1 MDIILDN
8 IHTGEINNKQLVE
21 LFGTDKQKEIFIK
34 DKKLNS
40 GVKKRL
46 LTKAQK
52 YCDIEDLTQGKYLIH
67 KVYTTDINDAIIP
80 LKKGLSKY
88 LTPLILDKLLNDQ
101 DENYKI
107 TLSLLG
113 WARQL
118 EMINDNYPFIK
129 YNQEKSSE
137 YLNMDIKIVYDYFE
151 RMDECMKY
159 HLNKCLSKLSNK
171 RELNLIEYDSVTM
184 VQKTNIITERNENGG
199 FDIICNPPMNEIISD
214 EDRKFVIDCEIEAE
228 LKAGITKPQEKFY
241 GLTSII
247 YNKELKRL
255 LSKRNISFTYNA
267 YNIFCKN
274 KKLVKQALSN
284 FNTEIDEQSFIQE
297 FHENFLEYIEN
308 KATLRQKQEFKN
320 QEENIKKLSESIETN
335 DNQESKIKFIKEY
348 RLVES
353 YVNNF
358 KSLSELTILSDAEDF
373 SQNIIIDNEDMMN
386 KHNIN
391 LIY

>member
-1 MDIILDN
+1 LDIKL
-8 IHTGEINNKQLVE
+8 GEINTKEFLE
-21 LFGTDKQKEIFIK
+21 IFGTEKQNQVYIK
-34 DKKLNS
+34 NKRLNS
-40 GVKKRL
+40 GIKKRL
-46 LTKAQK
+46 FVKAQK

-88 LTPLILDKLLNDQ
+88 LTPLILQKLLVDQ
-101 DENYKI
+101 DKNYKI

-137 YLNMDIKIVYDYFE
+137 HLNMDKKIVYDYFE

-159 HLNKCLSKLSNK
+159 HLDKCLSKLSNK
-171 RELNLIEYDSVTM
+171 RELNLIEYDSVKM
-184 VQKTNIITERNENGG
+184 VRKSNITTERNEKGG
-199 FDIICNPPMNEIISD
+199 FNIVCNDPINEVISD
-214 EDRKFVIDCEIEAE
+214 EDRKFVIDCENEAE
-228 LKAGITKPQEKFY
+228 LKAGITKQQEKFY

-247 YNKELKRL
+247 YNKELKKL
-255 LSKRNISFTYNA
+255 LSQRNILFTYNA

-274 KKLVKQALSN
+274 KNLVEQALSN
-284 FNTEIDEQSFIQE
+284 FDTNVDEQSFIQE

-308 KATLRQKQEFKN
+308 KATLRQKQEFKK
-320 QEENIKKLSESIETN
+320 QEENIKCLNQKTKTN
-335 DNQESKIKFIKEY
+335 KNQDEKEELKIKYIKEY
-348 RLVES
+348 RLVKS

-358 KSLSELTILSDAEDF
+358 KSLSELTILPDSEDF
-373 SQNIIIDNEDMMN
+373 SENITIDKDDIMN